1 MLSVHCTVCMTSRV
15 EDDRLAVFTVS
26 FRAVEM
32 MMVGSPQNILFLH
45 TCKFIVDAELFAQQ
59 AAHLKKKKTL
69 ILCFVKLCGSKVYCK
84 RQYSSIWVELVR
96 RLSVFS
102 CILSFLL
109 V

>member
-59 AAHLKKKKTL
+59 AAHLKKKKNFD
-69 ILCFVKLCGSKVYCK
+69 FVFCKVVW
-84 RQYSSIWVELVR
+84 Q
-96 RLSVFS
+96 
-102 CILSFLL
+102 
-109 V
+109 